1 MMGNVRTKDR
11 KQKEEAE
18 KRIKDLEMQGHFKDE
33 IGKIIMAEYREALDG
48 KHLLDKMN
56 LIYKNKFHWFILKA
70 RLEIVSKK
78 LAVVLW

>member
-1 MMGNVRTKDR
+1 MSLPYSLLGMMGNVRTKDR

-18 KRIKDLEMQGHFKDE
+18 KRIKDLEMQGHFKNE

-56 LIYKNKFHWFILKA
+56 LIYKNLINFIDLY
-70 RLEIVSKK
+70 
-78 LAVVLW
+78 

>member
-1 MMGNVRTKDR
+1 MSLPYSLFGMMGNVRTKDR

-56 LIYKNKFHWFILKA
+56 LIYKNLINFIDLY
-70 RLEIVSKK
+70 
-78 LAVVLW
+78 

>member
-18 KRIKDLEMQGHFKDE
+18 KRIRDLEMQGHFKDE

-56 LIYKNKFHWFILKA
+56 LIYKNLINFIDLYW
-70 RLEIVSKK
+70 K
-78 LAVVLW
+78 LGWKLWVKS

>member
-18 KRIKDLEMQGHFKDE
+18 KRIRDLEMQGHFKDE

-56 LIYKNKFHWFILKA
+56 LIYKNLIHFIDLYY
-70 RLEIVSKK
+70 K
-78 LAVVLW
+78 LCYKLWVKS

>member
-18 KRIKDLEMQGHFKDE
+18 KRIKDLQGHFKDE

-78 LAVVLW
+78 LAVVHW

>member
-56 LIYKNKFHWFILKA
+56 LIYKNLINFIDLYW
-70 RLEIVSKK
+70 K
-78 LAVVLW
+78 LGWKLWVKS

>member
-18 KRIKDLEMQGHFKDE
+18 KRIRDLEMQGHFKDE

-56 LIYKNKFHWFILKA
+56 LIYKNLINFIDLYW
-70 RLEIVSKK
+70 K
-78 LAVVLW
+78 LGWKLRVKS